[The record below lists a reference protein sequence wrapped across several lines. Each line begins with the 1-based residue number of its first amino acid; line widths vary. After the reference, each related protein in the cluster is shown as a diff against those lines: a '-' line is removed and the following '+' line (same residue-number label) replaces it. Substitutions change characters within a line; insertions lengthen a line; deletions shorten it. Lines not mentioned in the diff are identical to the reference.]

1 MDKNLKKI
9 LTEYRAKKNLYAEY
23 CNVVHVLLEN
33 ILHSGNYKYHMN
45 SRVKEIN
52 SLKEKVKA
60 KKQRGKIYK
69 QLSDVKDIAGIRVVF
84 YTDSERKRFIYS
96 LRNEFEKKIIVQETE
111 KKTGY
116 RSTHIIVNFGNK
128 RIRLSEYKKFKG
140 LECEIQLALI
150 LNHAWAEVEHDILYK
165 DDLHLNNLDE
175 KKYSLLKQRMQKV
188 MDNYIKNASNELEEI
203 VGYVKRL
210 KKHK

>member
-9 LTEYRAKKNLYAEY
+9 LAEYRIKRNLYAEY

-33 ILHSGNYKYHMN
+33 ILHSGNYKYHLN
-45 SRVKEIN
+45 SRVKEID
-52 SLKEKVKA
+52 SLKEKIESKR
-60 KKQRGKIYK
+60 QRGKIYK
-69 QLSDVKDIAGIRVVF
+69 RLSDIKDIAGIRVVF

-96 LRNEFEKKIIVQETE
+96 LKNEFDKKIIVQETE

-116 RSTHIIVNFGNK
+116 RSTHIIVNFGNE
-128 RIRLSEYKKFKG
+128 RIRLSEYKKFKD

-165 DDLHLNNLDE
+165 NDLNLHSLNE

-188 MDNYIKNASNELEEI
+188 MDNYIKNASNELEKI
-203 VGYVKRL
+203 VKYVRRL
-210 KKHK
+210 KK